1 MTETTDTT
9 TVDTAVDGAQATD
22 AVAATTQQQQTIDD
36 GLDEFRHE
44 NGKIFGKFNDAK
56 SGLMAYRE
64 LQKEYTKARQENKPA
79 PEKYEFVLDDDVKE
93 KFSIDENSKDYQ
105 TFVPLMKELN
115 LSNEKANKLINE
127 YARMKIAEQ
136 EGVDFD
142 EEMNKIGGVNGP
154 LVQGLVT
161 FAKKNLDQAG
171 IDWLSSKVRTAEDA
185 QFMDAL
191 IKKARGAN
199 VSIPEMTVQSTADAE
214 KSAQDYADEA
224 FQYQKEHARTIGYN
238 KEQQEHYMHL
248 MQLAASKK

>member
-9 TVDTAVDGAQATD
+9 TVNTAVDGAQAAD
-22 AVAATTQQQQTIDD
+22 AVAATTEQQQTFDD

-93 KFSIDENSKDYQ
+93 KFEIDENSKDYQ

-115 LSNEKANKLINE
+115 LSQEKANKLINQ

-161 FAKKNLDQAG
+161 FAEKNLDKDG

-185 QFMDAL
+185 QYMDAL

-199 VSIPEMTVQSTADAE
+199 VSIPEMTVQSTADVE
-214 KSAQDYADEA
+214 KTAQDYADEA
-224 FQYQKEHARTIGYN
+224 FQYQQEHKRTIGYN

-248 MQLAASKK
+248 MQMAAAKK